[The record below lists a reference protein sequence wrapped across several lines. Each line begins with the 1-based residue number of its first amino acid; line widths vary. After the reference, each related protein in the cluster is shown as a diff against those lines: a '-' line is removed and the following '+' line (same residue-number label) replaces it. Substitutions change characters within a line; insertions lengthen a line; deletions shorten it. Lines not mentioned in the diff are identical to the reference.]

1 MSRFFF
7 VEQLPALSDRPWTA
21 PSELVR
27 HIRAL
32 RLDTGYEIVLLPQN
46 GDGVAAELLENGD
59 LLLKSVIKRPL
70 LHLPDISIASA
81 WPKGSR
87 GDELV
92 RRATELGVK
101 RLIPLSCERSVVG
114 RKELSPS
121 KVARWHKITKEV
133 CQQCRRTDLPL
144 IEGELLNIKQLASTF
159 SDHLR
164 ICLSPGATPLGQV
177 VAQSDQPILLIVGP
191 EGGFSPAEEQQLKED
206 GAQLAG
212 IGQTILR
219 IEAAGPTAL
228 AIASHSR
235 QSK

>member
-1 MSRFFF
+1 M
-7 VEQLPALSDRPWTA
+7 
-21 PSELVR
+21 
-27 HIRAL
+27 
-32 RLDTGYEIVLLPQN
+32 
-46 GDGVAAELLENGD
+46 
-59 LLLKSVIKRPL
+59 
-70 LHLPDISIASA
+70 
-81 WPKGSR
+81 
-87 GDELV
+87 

-133 CQQCRRTDLPL
+133 CQQCRRPDLPL
-144 IEGELLNIKQLASTF
+144 IEGELLGIKQLSSTF

-164 ICLSPGATPLGQV
+164 ICLSPGATPLAQV
-177 VAQSDQPILLIVGP
+177 VAQSDKPILLIVGP
-191 EGGFSPAEEQQLKED
+191 EGGFSPAEEQQLKDD

>member
-1 MSRFFF
+1 M
-7 VEQLPALSDRPWTA
+7 
-21 PSELVR
+21 
-27 HIRAL
+27 RAL
-32 RLDTGYEIVLLPQN
+32 RLAVGSEIVLLPQS
-46 GDGVAAELLENGD
+46 GDGVAAELLENSD
-59 LLLKSVIKRPL
+59 LLLKSVIKRPFL
-70 LHLPDISIASA
+70 DLPDISIASA

-101 RLIPLSCERSVVG
+101 RLVPLSCKRSVVG

-133 CQQCRRTDLPL
+133 CQQCRRPNLPL

>member
-7 VEQLPALSDRPWTA
+7 VEQLPALSDSPWTA
-21 PSELVR
+21 PAELLR

-46 GDGVAAELLENGD
+46 GDGIEAELLENGD
-59 LLLKSVIKRPL
+59 LLLKNVIKRPFL
-70 LHLPDISIASA
+70 SLPDISIASA
-81 WPKGSR
+81 WPKGNR

-101 RLIPLSCERSVVG
+101 SLIPLSCERSVVG
-114 RKELSPS
+114 RNELSPS
-121 KVARWHKITKEV
+121 KVSRWRKITKEV
-133 CQQCRRTDLPL
+133 CQQCRRPDLPL
-144 IEGELLNIKQLASTF
+144 IEGELSNIKQLASTF

-177 VAQSDQPILLIVGP
+177 VAQSDKPILLIVGP
-191 EGGFSPAEEQQLKED
+191 EGGFSPAEEQQLKDD
-206 GAQLAG
+206 GSQLAG

-228 AIASHSR
+228 AVASHSR

>member
-7 VEQLPALSDRPWTA
+7 VEQLPALSDSPWTA
-21 PSELVR
+21 PPELVR

-32 RLDTGYEIVLLPQN
+32 RLDVGSEIALLPQS
-46 GDGVAAELLENGD
+46 GDGVAAELLENSD
-59 LLLKSVIKRPL
+59 LLLKSVIKRPFL
-70 LHLPDISIASA
+70 DLPNISIASA

-133 CQQCRRTDLPL
+133 CQQCRRPDLPL
-144 IEGELLNIKQLASTF
+144 IDGELLNIKQLASTF

-191 EGGFSPAEEQQLKED
+191 EGGFSPAEEQQLKDD

>member
-7 VEQLPALSDRPWTA
+7 VEQLPVLSDSPWTA

-27 HIRAL
+27 HMRAL
-32 RLDTGYEIVLLPQN
+32 RLAVGSEIVLLPQS
-46 GDGVAAELLENGD
+46 GDGVAAELLENSD

-121 KVARWHKITKEV
+121 KVSRWHKITKET
-133 CQQCRRTDLPL
+133 CQQCRRPDLPL
-144 IEGELLNIKQLASTF
+144 IEGELLTIKQLASTF

>member
-7 VEQLPALSDRPWTA
+7 VEQLPVLSDSPWTA

-32 RLDTGYEIVLLPQN
+32 RLAVGSEIVLLPQS
-46 GDGVAAELLENGD
+46 GDGVAAELLENSD
-59 LLLKSVIKRPL
+59 LLLKSVIRRPP

-114 RKELSPS
+114 RKESSPL
-121 KVARWHKITKEV
+121 AQNHK
-133 CQQCRRTDLPL
+133 RGLPAVP
-144 IEGELLNIKQLASTF
+144 AS
-159 SDHLR
+159 
-164 ICLSPGATPLGQV
+164 
-177 VAQSDQPILLIVGP
+177 
-191 EGGFSPAEEQQLKED
+191 GFAVD
-206 GAQLAG
+206 
-212 IGQTILR
+212 
-219 IEAAGPTAL
+219 
-228 AIASHSR
+228 
-235 QSK
+235 

>member
-7 VEQLPALSDRPWTA
+7 VEQLPALSDSPWTA

-27 HIRAL
+27 HSRAL

-59 LLLKSVIKRPL
+59 LLLKNVIKRPFL
-70 LHLPDISIASA
+70 DLPKISIASA

-133 CQQCRRTDLPL
+133 CQQCRRPDLPL
-144 IEGELLNIKQLASTF
+144 IDGELLNIKQLASTF

-191 EGGFSPAEEQQLKED
+191 EGGFSPAEEQQLKDD

>member
-7 VEQLPALSDRPWTA
+7 VEQLPVLSDSPWTA
-21 PSELVR
+21 PSELGR
-27 HIRAL
+27 HMRAL
-32 RLDTGYEIVLLPQN
+32 RLAVGSEIVLLPQS
-46 GDGVAAELLENGD
+46 GDGVAAELLENSD

-121 KVARWHKITKEV
+121 KVSRWHKITKEA
-133 CQQCRRTDLPL
+133 CQQCRRPDLPL
-144 IEGELLNIKQLASTF
+144 IEGELLTIKQLASTF

>member
-7 VEQLPALSDRPWTA
+7 VDQLPNLSDSSWKP

-27 HIRAL
+27 HMRAL
-32 RLDTGYEIVLLPQN
+32 RLAVGSEIVLLPQS
-46 GDGVAAELLENGD
+46 GDGVAAELLENSD

-121 KVARWHKITKEV
+121 KVSRWHKITKEA
-133 CQQCRRTDLPL
+133 CQQCRRPDLPL
-144 IEGELLNIKQLASTF
+144 IEGELLTIKQLASTF

>member
-7 VEQLPALSDRPWTA
+7 VEQLPALSDSPWTA

-32 RLDTGYEIVLLPQN
+32 RLDVGSEIVLLPQS
-46 GDGVAAELLENGD
+46 GDGVAAELLENSD
-59 LLLKSVIKRPL
+59 LLLKSVIKRPFL
-70 LHLPDISIASA
+70 DLPNISIASA

-121 KVARWHKITKEV
+121 KVTRWHKITKEV

-144 IEGELLNIKQLASTF
+144 IEGELLTIKQLASTF

>member
-7 VEQLPALSDRPWTA
+7 VEQLPALSDSPWTA

-46 GDGVAAELLENGD
+46 GDGIEAELLENGD
-59 LLLKSVIKRPL
+59 LLLKNVIKRPFL
-70 LHLPDISIASA
+70 SLPDISIASA
-81 WPKGSR
+81 WPKGNR

-101 RLIPLSCERSVVG
+101 SLIPLSCERSVVG
-114 RKELSPS
+114 RNELSPS
-121 KVARWHKITKEV
+121 KVSRWRKITKEV
-133 CQQCRRTDLPL
+133 CQQCRRPDLPL
-144 IEGELLNIKQLASTF
+144 IEGELSNIKQLASTF
-159 SDHLR
+159 SEHLR
-164 ICLSPGATPLGQV
+164 ICLSPGATPLSQV
-177 VAQSDQPILLIVGP
+177 VAQSDKPILLIVGP
-191 EGGFSPAEEQQLKED
+191 EGGFSPAEEQQLKDD
-206 GAQLAG
+206 GSQLAG

-228 AIASHSR
+228 AVASHSR

>member
-7 VEQLPALSDRPWTA
+7 VEQLPALSDSPWTA

-46 GDGVAAELLENGD
+46 GDGIEAELLENGD
-59 LLLKSVIKRPL
+59 LLLKNVIKRPFL
-70 LHLPDISIASA
+70 SLPDISIASA
-81 WPKGSR
+81 WPKGNR

-101 RLIPLSCERSVVG
+101 SLIPLSCERSVVG
-114 RKELSPS
+114 RNELSPS
-121 KVARWHKITKEV
+121 KVSRWRKITKEV
-133 CQQCRRTDLPL
+133 CQQCRRPDLPL
-144 IEGELLNIKQLASTF
+144 IEGELSNIKQLASTF
-159 SDHLR
+159 SEHLR

-177 VAQSDQPILLIVGP
+177 VAQSDKPILLIVGP
-191 EGGFSPAEEQQLKED
+191 EGGFSPSEEQQLKDD
-206 GAQLAG
+206 GSQFAG

-219 IEAAGPTAL
+219 IEAAAPTAL
-228 AIASHSR
+228 AVASHSR

>member
-1 MSRFFF
+1 M
-7 VEQLPALSDRPWTA
+7 
-21 PSELVR
+21 
-27 HIRAL
+27 RAL
-32 RLDTGYEIVLLPQN
+32 RLAVGSEIVLLPQS
-46 GDGVAAELLENGD
+46 GDGVAAELLENSD

-121 KVARWHKITKEV
+121 KVSRWHKITKEA
-133 CQQCRRTDLPL
+133 CQQCRRPDLPL
-144 IEGELLNIKQLASTF
+144 IEGELLTIKQLASTF

-191 EGGFSPAEEQQLKED
+191 EGGFSPEEEQQLKED

>member
-7 VEQLPALSDRPWTA
+7 VEQLPVLSDSPWTA

-27 HIRAL
+27 HKRAL
-32 RLDTGYEIVLLPQN
+32 RLAVGSEIVLLPQS
-46 GDGVAAELLENGD
+46 GDGVAAELLENSD

-121 KVARWHKITKEV
+121 KVSRWHKITKEA
-133 CQQCRRTDLPL
+133 CQQCRRPDLPL
-144 IEGELLNIKQLASTF
+144 IEGELLTIKQLASTF

>member
-7 VEQLPALSDRPWTA
+7 VDQLPNLSDSSWKP

-27 HIRAL
+27 HMRAL
-32 RLDTGYEIVLLPQN
+32 RLAVGSEIVLLPQSGN
-46 GDGVAAELLENGD
+46 GVAAELLENSD
-59 LLLKSVIKRPL
+59 LLLKSFIKRPSL
-70 LHLPDISIASA
+70 ALPDISIASA

-121 KVARWHKITKEV
+121 KVARWHKITKDA
-133 CQQCRRTDLPL
+133 CQQCRRPDLPL
-144 IEGELLNIKQLASTF
+144 IEGELLTIKQLSNTF
-159 SDHLR
+159 GDHLR
-164 ICLSPGATPLGQV
+164 ICLSPGATPLGQI
-177 VAQSDQPILLIVGP
+177 VAQSDLPILLIVGP

-206 GAQLAG
+206 GAQLAD
-212 IGQTILR
+212 IGPTILR

>member
-133 CQQCRRTDLPL
+133 CQQCRRPDLPL
-144 IEGELLNIKQLASTF
+144 IEGELLTIKQLASTF

>member
-1 MSRFFF
+1 M
-7 VEQLPALSDRPWTA
+7 
-21 PSELVR
+21 
-27 HIRAL
+27 RAL
-32 RLDTGYEIVLLPQN
+32 RLDVGSEIVLLPQS
-46 GDGVAAELLENGD
+46 GDGVAAELLENSD
-59 LLLKSVIKRPL
+59 LLLKSVIKRPFL
-70 LHLPDISIASA
+70 DLPNISIASA

-133 CQQCRRTDLPL
+133 CQQCRRPDLPL

>member
-7 VEQLPALSDRPWTA
+7 VEQLPVLSDSPWTA
-21 PSELVR
+21 PSELGR
-27 HIRAL
+27 HMRAL
-32 RLDTGYEIVLLPQN
+32 RLAVGSEIVLLPQS
-46 GDGVAAELLENGD
+46 GDGVAAELLENSD

-121 KVARWHKITKEV
+121 KVSRWHKITKEA
-133 CQQCRRTDLPL
+133 CQQCRRPDLPL
-144 IEGELLNIKQLASTF
+144 IEGELLTIKQLASTF

-191 EGGFSPAEEQQLKED
+191 EGGFSPEEEQQLKED